1 MVFFP
6 IFFALLLDYFRPAR
20 LRCAVRGMAQALA
33 DRIEA
38 GFNAGQPQHGRT
50 GWLLLMPG
58 LVIPVWV
65 VYGICL
71 YVNVFLAFF
80 FNILILYLCLGMK
93 DCSQFFSSVQLAL
106 ISGDESGA
114 GRLLAEW
121 RGEKPE
127 VREAPEIAR
136 LAIEHV
142 LLVSHRQVFGV
153 FFWFMLPYIGPAGAV
168 FYRMA
173 AHLARAWAEN
183 PDSRSEVFGQ
193 FAARAFFWIDWIP
206 VKLTAMCFA
215 VAGNFEDAV
224 YAWRNFAGRWPDRN
238 TGVLLSAAGGALG
251 ICLGTPPEKA
261 VRRPYAEAAVTE
273 QGGMEMESMPGEAPS
288 VRFFQ
293 HATGLIWRVLLLWL
307 LLFLFFTIMAW
318 L

>member
-1 MVFFP
+1 MVFFS
-6 IFFALLLDYFRPAR
+6 IFFALLLDYFRPAQ
-20 LRCAVRGMAQALA
+20 LRHAARGMAQALA

-38 GFNAGQPQHGRT
+38 GFNAGRPQHGRT
-50 GWLLLMPG
+50 GWLLLMSG

-65 VYGICL
+65 IYGICL
-71 YVNVFLAFF
+71 YVNVFLALF

-93 DCSQFFSSVQLAL
+93 DCSQSFSSIQLAL
-106 ISGDESGA
+106 ISGDEAGA

-121 RGEKPE
+121 RGEKAE
-127 VREAPEIAR
+127 VREGQEIAR
-136 LAIEHV
+136 LAIENA

-173 AHLARAWAEN
+173 AYLSRAWAEN
-183 PDSRSEVFGQ
+183 PDSRYEFFGQ
-193 FAARAFFWIDWIP
+193 FAARAFFWIDWMP
-206 VKLTAMCFA
+206 AKLTAMCFA
-215 VAGNFEDAV
+215 VVGNFEDAI

-251 ICLGTPPEKA
+251 VCLGTPLEKA
-261 VRRPYAEAAVTE
+261 VQLPYIEAAITE
-273 QGGMEMESMPGEAPS
+273 QDGMELESPPGEEPS
-288 VRFFQ
+288 IRFFQ
-293 HATGLIWRVLLLWL
+293 HTAGLIWRALLLWL
-307 LLFLFFTIMAW
+307 LLFLFFTIVAW